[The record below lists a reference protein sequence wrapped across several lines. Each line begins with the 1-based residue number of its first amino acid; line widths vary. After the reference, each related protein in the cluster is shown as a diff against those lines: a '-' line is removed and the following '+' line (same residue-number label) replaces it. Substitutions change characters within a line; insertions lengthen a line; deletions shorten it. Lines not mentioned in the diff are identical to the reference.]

1 MKIRNK
7 IIALM
12 ISLIAMPT
20 FAIAQQIKPYVFL
33 DYKRFSYGI
42 TTDDLQAINRSLI
55 SLGYSSSLSSTDN
68 SGNGFEIGGGAD
80 IHKNFG
86 LEASYV
92 NLGTLTINTTLT
104 GPSESLKT
112 EIDGTS
118 FAVALVVKGGDDKN
132 TFYGRVGM
140 HTWDLD
146 GKVTGTRGAATAS
159 LGDGTDPFFG
169 VGYKFGDL
177 VRIGYD
183 YYKIDDG
190 DIKSF
195 NIGLNY
201 KF

>member
-1 MKIRNK
+1 M
-7 IIALM
+7 
-12 ISLIAMPT
+12 
-20 FAIAQQIKPYVFL
+20 
-33 DYKRFSYGI
+33 
-42 TTDDLQAINRSLI
+42 
-55 SLGYSSSLSSTDN
+55 
-68 SGNGFEIGGGAD
+68 
-80 IHKNFG
+80 
-86 LEASYV
+86 EASYV

-169 VGYKFGDL
+169 IGYKFGDL

-190 DIKSF
+190 DIRSF

>member
-1 MKIRNK
+1 MKIDNK
-7 IIALM
+7 IIVLM

-20 FAIAQQIKPYVFL
+20 LAHTKEIKPYVFL
-33 DYKRFSYGI
+33 NYKRFNYGVD
-42 TTDDLQAINRSLI
+42 TEDLQIINRSLVN
-55 SLGYSSSLSSTDN
+55 LGYSSSFSSTDN
-68 SGNGFEIGGGAD
+68 TGNGFEIGGGAD

-86 LEASYV
+86 IEASYI

-112 EIDGTS
+112 EIDGES

-132 TFYGRVGM
+132 TLYGRIGM
-140 HTWDLD
+140 HNWDLD
-146 GKVTGTRGAATAS
+146 GKVTGSRGAATAT
-159 LGDGTDPFFG
+159 LGDGTDLIFG

-177 VRIGYD
+177 VKIGYD

-190 DIKSF
+190 NINSLS
-195 NIGLNY
+195 IGLNY

>member
-20 FAIAQQIKPYVFL
+20 FAYTKEVKPYFFL
-33 DYKRFSYGI
+33 DYKRFNYGI
-42 TTDDLQAINRSLI
+42 ETGDLQAINQSLVN
-55 SLGYSSSLSSTDN
+55 LGYSSSTSSTDN
-68 SGNGFEIGGGAD
+68 TGNGFEIGGGAD

-86 LEASYV
+86 IEASYV

-118 FAVALVVKGGDDKN
+118 FAAALVIKGGDDKN

-146 GKVTGTRGAATAS
+146 GSVTGTRGSGTAS

-169 VGYKFGDL
+169 IGYKFDDL

-183 YYKIDDG
+183 YYKIDDSN
-190 DIKSF
+190 ITSLS
-195 NIGLNY
+195 IGLNY